1 MGHKWLTKWIHSN
14 QIARDEE
21 SKAKYERGKVEQQA
35 AELREAERILRKPHD
50 VA

>member
-1 MGHKWLTKWIHSN
+1 MGHKWLTNLIHPN
-14 QIARDEE
+14 QVSRAEE